1 MGFELK
7 QLWSAPEINPYNKKA
22 KSIPIFNP
30 VNKYGRVFF
39 FSYLGFFIAFWSWYA
54 FPPLLSITI
63 KKDLHLSQNE
73 VANSNIISLTATLVV
88 RAVAGPLCDRFG
100 PRLTFVGC
108 LLLGSIPSA
117 LAGTIHN
124 AAGLYTIR
132 FFVGIL
138 GSTFVPCQVWTT
150 GFFDRNIVG
159 TANALVGGWG
169 NSGGGITYFVMPAI
183 FDSLVHQSGLTE
195 HVAWRVSFIVP
206 FILITATAIAML
218 LLTEDT
224 PTGKWSE
231 RGQVA
236 QATHTETIVGTTGGV
251 GDMPTTTDG
260 SISSDV
266 EKKRTTNQ
274 VDIESGA
281 GEVQIIDEVQHEV
294 VQKPSLKE
302 AWKVIC
308 SMQTLVLCSGYICSF
323 GGELA
328 INSILGTY
336 YLKNFKYLGQT
347 QSGRWAAMFGLL
359 NVITRPAGGFF
370 GDLIYKWTNHSLW
383 AKKFWIHFVGLVS
396 GVLLVIIGKLDPKNL
411 DEMIGLIAVMAV
423 FLEAGNGANFALV
436 PHVHPHANGILS
448 GLVGASGNLGGIIFA
463 IIFRHN
469 GTDYAKTFWIM
480 GIIVIILNTAFVW
493 VRPIPKGQIGG
504 R

>member
-1 MGFELK
+1 
-7 QLWSAPEINPYNKKA
+7 
-22 KSIPIFNP
+22 
-30 VNKYGRVFF
+30 
-39 FSYLGFFIAFWSWYA
+39 
-54 FPPLLSITI
+54 
-63 KKDLHLSQNE
+63 
-73 VANSNIISLTATLVV
+73 
-88 RAVAGPLCDRFG
+88 
-100 PRLTFVGC
+100 
-108 LLLGSIPSA
+108 
-117 LAGTIHN
+117 
-124 AAGLYTIR
+124 
-132 FFVGIL
+132 
-138 GSTFVPCQVWTT
+138 
-150 GFFDRNIVG
+150 
-159 TANALVGGWG
+159 
-169 NSGGGITYFVMPAI
+169 MPAI

-195 HVAWRVSFIVP
+195 HVAWRVTFIVP

-231 RGQVA
+231 RGQAV
-236 QATHTETIVGTTGGV
+236 QAVHTETIVGATGGV
-251 GDMPTTTDG
+251 SDMPTNTDG

-266 EKKRTTNQ
+266 EKKKPTNQ

-294 VQKPSLKE
+294 VQKPTLKE

-308 SMQTLVLCSGYICSF
+308 SLQTLVLCSGYICSF

-359 NVITRPAGGFF
+359 NVVTRPAGGFF

-396 GVLLVIIGKLDPKNL
+396 GVLLIIIGKLDPKNL

-436 PHVHPHANGILS
+436 PHVHPHANG
-448 GLVGASGNLGGIIFA
+448 
-463 IIFRHN
+463 
-469 GTDYAKTFWIM
+469 KTS
-480 GIIVIILNTAFVW
+480 TTY
-493 VRPIPKGQIGG
+493 
-504 R
+504 

>member
-1 MGFELK
+1 MGFQLR
-7 QLWSAPEINPYNKKA
+7 QLWTAPEINPYNKKA

-30 VNKYGRVFF
+30 VDKYGRVFF

-54 FPPLLSITI
+54 FPPLLSVSI

-73 VANSNIISLTATLVV
+73 VANSNIISLTATLVM
-88 RAVAGPLCDRFG
+88 RAIAGPLCDRFG

-108 LLLGSIPSA
+108 LLVGAIPSA
-117 LAGTIHN
+117 LAGTAHN
-124 AAGLYTIR
+124 AGSLYAIR

-150 GFFDRNIVG
+150 GFFDRNVVG

-183 FDSLVHQSGLTE
+183 YDSLVHKRGLSS

-224 PTGKWSE
+224 PTGSWADRNKAVPTANVVDVTGNLTE
-231 RGQVA
+231 RPA
-236 QATHTETIVGTTGGV
+236 APE
-251 GDMPTTTDG
+251 
-260 SISSDV
+260 SISSNDEK
-266 EKKRTTNQ
+266 EKKAPLDVAEAETAT
-274 VDIESGA
+274 
-281 GEVQIIDEVQHEV
+281 GEVQVIDEFRHEV
-294 VQKPSLKE
+294 VQKPSTKE
-302 AWKVIC
+302 IFSVFFSI
-308 SMQTLVLCSGYICSF
+308 QTVTLMAAYFCSF

-328 INSILGTY
+328 INSILGAY

-347 QSGRWAAMFGLL
+347 KSGRWAAMFGLL
-359 NVITRPAGGFF
+359 NVITRPAGGFIADYIF
-370 GDLIYKWTNHSLW
+370 KVTNHSLW
-383 AKKFWIHFVGLVS
+383 AKKMWIHFVGVIS
-396 GVLLVIIGKLDPKNL
+396 GVCLIIIGQLDPHNL
-411 DEMIGLIAVMAV
+411 DTMMGLIALMAI

-436 PHVHPHANGILS
+436 PHVHPHANGVVS
-448 GLVGASGNLGGIIFA
+448 GFIGAAGNFGGIIFA
-463 IIFRHN
+463 IIFRYN
-469 GTDYAKTFWIM
+469 GTHYARVFWIM
-480 GIIVIILNTAFVW
+480 GVMIIALNLMFIW

>member
-1 MGFELK
+1 
-7 QLWSAPEINPYNKKA
+7 
-22 KSIPIFNP
+22 
-30 VNKYGRVFF
+30 
-39 FSYLGFFIAFWSWYA
+39 
-54 FPPLLSITI
+54 
-63 KKDLHLSQNE
+63 
-73 VANSNIISLTATLVV
+73 
-88 RAVAGPLCDRFG
+88 
-100 PRLTFVGC
+100 
-108 LLLGSIPSA
+108 
-117 LAGTIHN
+117 
-124 AAGLYTIR
+124 
-132 FFVGIL
+132 
-138 GSTFVPCQVWTT
+138 
-150 GFFDRNIVG
+150 
-159 TANALVGGWG
+159 
-169 NSGGGITYFVMPAI
+169 MPAI

-436 PHVHPHANGILS
+436 PHVHPHANGKLS
-448 GLVGASGNLGGIIFA
+448 TPNCFSKRVLMYDRYPLWPRRCLRQPGWYHL
-463 IIFRHN
+463 RH
-469 GTDYAKTFWIM
+469 YLPAQRHR
-480 GIIVIILNTAFVW
+480 LC
-493 VRPIPKGQIGG
+493 
-504 R
+504 